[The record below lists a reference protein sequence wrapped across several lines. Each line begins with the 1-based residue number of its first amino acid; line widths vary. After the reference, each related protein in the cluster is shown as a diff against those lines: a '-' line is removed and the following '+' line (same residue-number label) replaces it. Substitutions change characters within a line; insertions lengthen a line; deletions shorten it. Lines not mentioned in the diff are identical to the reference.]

1 MIFGSSAFRRGMYDL
16 KVWPD
21 VQADGELETKT
32 PGKIRADNKAM
43 PETARL
49 NKVSLPLPDVC
60 SNVAFRYLTVL
71 FALQLSICH
80 LSSAAFDLFISCLNG
95 TATVTCH
102 PATG

>member
-60 SNVAFRYLTVL
+60 SNLTFRYLTVL
-71 FALQLSICH
+71 FALQLGIRH
-80 LSSAAFDLFISCLNG
+80 SSLAAFDLFISCLNG
-95 TATVTCH
+95 TATDTCH
-102 PATG
+102 PAIG